1 MTDLIANPSVLGAP
15 SAATPA
21 SAPAAVGASKHATKV
36 AAKRDE
42 LARAALKTLSELGYA
57 RTSLREIAAN
67 SEYSHGVL
75 HYYFADR
82 LELIAHCVHLYK
94 SECIASYD
102 DVLRPDDDA
111 PALRARFAERL
122 AATMEHDLPT
132 HKLWYDLRSQA
143 MFESALV
150 DDVREID
157 GDLEAMIWRVVRRYA
172 ELSDGAPLL
181 DSAGTY
187 AALDGPFERAVRR
200 RVRGDEAAGADL
212 TAQVFALLDALV
224 VRPSP

>member
-1 MTDLIANPSVLGAP
+1 VTEVIAPTG
-15 SAATPA
+15 
-21 SAPAAVGASKHATKV
+21 APAAVGATKHATKV

-42 LARAALKTLSELGYA
+42 LARAALKTLAEFGYA

-82 LELIAHCVHLYK
+82 MDLIAHCVHLYK
-94 SECIASYD
+94 AECIASYD
-102 DVLRPDDDA
+102 DVLQPNDDA
-111 PALRARFAERL
+111 PALRSRFAQRL

-143 MFESALV
+143 LFEPALI

-157 GDLEAMIWRVVRRYA
+157 GELEAMIWRVVLRYA
-172 ELSDGAPLL
+172 ELVDGAPIL
-181 DSAGTY
+181 DSAGSY

-200 RVRGDEAAGADL
+200 RVHGDDGAAGEL
-212 TAQVFALLDALV
+212 SAQVHALLDALV
-224 VRPSP
+224 SRPGRDAS